1 MAEIQTYQDG
11 TPLGTFSQIKLDDGS
26 KIMISLTQTEIA
38 IFKVGFLGIPK
49 GTLWKYNMDRFLDII
64 YPEGPA
70 SKNADRSVLEIA
82 TEIATQCAT
91 MEEVKIKFSDL
102 NGGMFL

>member
-11 TPLGTFSQIKLDDGS
+11 TPRGTFSQIKLDDGN
-26 KIMISLTQTEIA
+26 KIMVSLTQTEIA

-49 GTLWKYNMDRFLDII
+49 GTLWKHDMDTFLDVI

-82 TEIATQCAT
+82 VEVAMQCAT
-91 MEEVKIKFSDL
+91 MEEVKEKFSNL
-102 NGGMFL
+102 GKQ

>member
-11 TPLGTFSQIKLDDGS
+11 TPRGTFSQIKLDDGN
-26 KIMISLTQTEIA
+26 KIMVSLTQTEIA

-49 GTLWKYNMDRFLDII
+49 GTLWKHDMDTFLDII

-70 SKNADRSVLEIA
+70 SKNANRSVLEIA
-82 TEIATQCAT
+82 VELATQCT
-91 MEEVKIKFSDL
+91 TLEEVKEKFSSL
-102 NGGMFL
+102 AEKTS

>member
-1 MAEIQTYQDG
+1 MAEIQTFQDG
-11 TPLGTFSQIKLDDGS
+11 TPRGTFSQIKLDDGS

-49 GTLWKYNMDRFLDII
+49 GTLWKYDMYSFLDFI

-70 SKNADRSVLEIA
+70 SKEASRSVLEIA
-82 TEIATQCAT
+82 VELATQCKT
-91 MEEVKIKFSDL
+91 MGEVKEKFDNLVKQS
-102 NGGMFL
+102 

>member
-11 TPLGTFSQIKLDDGS
+11 TPRGTFSQIKLDDGN
-26 KIMISLTQTEIA
+26 KIMISLTQAEIA

-49 GTLWKYNMDRFLDII
+49 GTLWKQDISTFLDII

-70 SKNADRSVLEIA
+70 SKNANRSVLEIA
-82 TEIATQCAT
+82 VELATQCAT
-91 MEEVKIKFSDL
+91 MEEIKEKFSNL
-102 NGGMFL
+102 GKQ